1 MSTIIGLYPQI
12 DEVIR
17 FKPIGL
23 DTFLQDVQNGRWED
37 AVSKVRI
44 AKGELLI
51 KKAKLQLPYVTISGS
66 FKRRSNAG
74 LDKHSGYLAVDMDKL
89 GTKLLA
95 LKDEL
100 TNDPLF
106 YSVFISCGGGGL
118 CGIVKI
124 NPKAHLESFYYMSE
138 HLFEKYDINVDD
150 KCKDVSR
157 PRYVSYDPDI
167 YINENSQLAPVK
179 PLPKR
184 KESKQYNFLF
194 IDSDFQKIIDEIIS
208 RELDLTE
215 DYKDWL
221 YIGFAFA
228 EQFGENGRE
237 YFQAVSQFNH
247 NYTSDK
253 TDNKYTHLLKTKSGE
268 ITIDWFYQF
277 IQKNGIKAYSKETE
291 ALLRAAQAAK
301 EWKIIDGE
309 EGVKESLHNSG
320 LSDEKIAELEPSIK
334 KALSGKIKRNDDNL
348 VLDLMEYISHS
359 YKLKRNLISRNIE
372 LNGSPLDDTD
382 INSIFL
388 RCKTI
393 IPKTTKDLVTSI
405 LFSDY
410 VQGYNPFFALIAK
423 YKTAPYYFEERG
435 HIATLIDT
443 LDTDTANYDLFVKK
457 WLVSMIAAIHGYH
470 SPLLLVLCGRQ
481 NSGKTQWFRRL
492 LPACLKMFYAEK
504 VLDGNKDDEI
514 LMTKKLIIM
523 DNEFSGKS
531 KQEYKKLK
539 KMTDEDV
546 FSIREPYGRVSIDL
560 KRLAML
566 CGTSNP
572 EDLLNDPTGNRRIL
586 PVRIFDV
593 DKEKYNA
600 IDKELLFYELYLE
613 YKEGYNYELTQQ
625 EIVLLNE
632 STMNFRQS
640 SAEEEL
646 IAKKYAIPGDVAG
659 DIVLRTNT
667 EILQNIQLGNSL
679 HLSSTKLGLILKEM
693 GFKQKQKKMN
703 GIPIRVYEVVE
714 IEEFS

>member
-1 MSTIIGLYPQI
+1 MSATIGLYPTI
-12 DEVIR
+12 NEVIK
-17 FKPIGL
+17 FKPITL
-23 DTFLQDVQNGRWED
+23 NDFLQDVQNGRWED
-37 AVSKVRI
+37 AVLKVRT
-44 AKGELLI
+44 AKGDAFI
-51 KKAKLQLPYVTISGS
+51 KKAKNELAYVTISGS
-66 FKRRSNAG
+66 FKKRNNLG
-74 LDKHSGYLAVDMDKL
+74 LDKHSGYLAIDIDKL
-89 GTKLLA
+89 GTKLLG
-95 LKDEL
+95 LKEDL
-100 TNDPLF
+100 SNDPLF
-106 YSVFISCGGGGL
+106 HAVFISCGGNGL

-124 NPKAHLESFYYMSE
+124 NPKAHLESFYFMSE
-138 HLFEKYDINVDD
+138 HLFEKYDINIDD

-184 KESKQYNFLF
+184 KEDRIHNYLF
-194 IDSDFQKIIDEIIS
+194 MDSDFQEIIDEIVN
-208 RELDLTE
+208 RELDLTG

-221 YIGFAFA
+221 YCGFALA
-228 EQFGENGRE
+228 EHFGENGRE
-237 YFQAVSQFNH
+237 YFQALSQFNH
-247 NYTSDK
+247 NYTHGK
-253 TDNKYTHLLKTKSGE
+253 TDAKYSHLLNTKSGD

-309 EGVKESLHNSG
+309 AGVKESLHNSG

-348 VLDLMEYISHS
+348 VLDLMEFIAHS

-372 LNGSPLDDTD
+372 LKSKPIDDTD

-393 IPKTTKDLVTSI
+393 IPKTTKDLVTSV

-410 VQGYNPFFALIAK
+410 VQGYNPFFALIDK
-423 YKTAPYYFEERG
+423 YKADPPIVERG
-435 HIATLIDT
+435 HIDALIATLE
-443 LDTDTANYDLFVKK
+443 TDTPNYGLFVKK
-457 WLVSMIAAIHGYH
+457 WLVAMIAAIYGHH

-492 LPACLKMFYAEK
+492 LPDCLKMFYAEK

-539 KMTDEDV
+539 KMTDEDI
-546 FSIREPYGRVSIDL
+546 FSIREPYGRVSVDL

-572 EDLLNDPTGNRRIL
+572 DDLLNDPTGNRRIL
-586 PVRIFDV
+586 PVRVLDV
-593 DKEKYNA
+593 HKDAYNS

-613 YKEGYNYELTQQ
+613 YAQGYNYELTQK
-625 EIVLLNE
+625 EITLLNE
-632 STMNFRQS
+632 STGEFRQS
-640 SAEEEL
+640 SPEEEL
-646 IAKKYAIPGDVAG
+646 LAKTFAIPGDIPGELVY
-659 DIVLRTNT
+659 RTNT
-667 EILQNIQLGNSL
+667 EIMKSIQVGHNF
-679 HLSSTKLGLILKEM
+679 HLSATKLGLILKEM

-714 IEEFS
+714 IEQFS